1 MHIWILGDR
10 SSEIRFDKTSQIW
23 NWTDYTKPGMYATIE
38 KPLKSMLMGRATAD
52 FTNLQVQK
60 PFPVNCIVN
69 EFCCRVGFLKQKGRR
84 RLNHSI
90 KISIT

>member
-60 PFPVNCIVN
+60 NFSFNCIVY
-69 EFCCRVGFLKQKGRR
+69 EYCCRVGFLRQKGHQL
-84 RLNHSI
+84 LNQSN
-90 KISIT
+90 KI